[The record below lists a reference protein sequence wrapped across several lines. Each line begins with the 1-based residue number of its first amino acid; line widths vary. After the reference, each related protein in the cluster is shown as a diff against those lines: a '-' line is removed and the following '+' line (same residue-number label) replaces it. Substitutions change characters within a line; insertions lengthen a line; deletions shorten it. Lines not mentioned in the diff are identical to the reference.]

1 MTLSELVG
9 ELVAARDRAGLF
21 FDIDGVLAPI
31 VDRPELAR
39 VPAPVRRALSALVG
53 GYRLVAAVSGRS
65 IDDAVGMLGL
75 DGVVMVGDHGRE
87 TRDAQ
92 GAIRRVAPAD
102 RFLLEGVAAALAADE
117 TLARMGVRVELK
129 RASLALHVRGAADE
143 QAALEAAAAA
153 AAAVAVGP
161 GLVHHRGR
169 AVVDLKLPGV
179 DKGTAVVGLVE
190 EYGLEA
196 ALYVGDDRTDVD
208 AMRALHIFRRP
219 VAPPLHARFETP
231 AATGPVRSAEQGF
244 RLSPLILLGV
254 QSDEMPHELAE
265 AADFLVPLER
275 VLSLLEALRPPIRG

>member
-1 MTLSELVG
+1 MLSELVG

-31 VDRPELAR
+31 ADRPELAR
-39 VPAPVRRALSALVG
+39 VPAPVCRALDTLVG
-53 GYRLVAAVSGRS
+53 GYRVVAAVSGRS

-75 DGVVMVGDHGRE
+75 DGIVVVGDHGRE

-102 RFLLEGVAAALAADE
+102 RLLLERAAAALAADE
-117 TLARMGVRVELK
+117 TLARLGVRIELK
-129 RASLALHVRGAADE
+129 RASLALHVRGAPDE
-143 QAALEAAAAA
+143 PAALEAAAAA
-153 AAAVAVGP
+153 AAVAAGL

-190 EYGLEA
+190 QYGLEA

-208 AMRALHIFRRP
+208 AMRALRAFRRP
-219 VAPPLHARFETP
+219 MALPLHAPFEP
-231 AATGPVRSAEQGF
+231 PRATVPVRSAEQGF
-244 RLSPLILLGV
+244 MLSPLILLGV
-254 QSDEMPHELAE
+254 RSDEMPRELAE
-265 AADFLVPLER
+265 AADHLLPLER
-275 VLSLLEALRPPIRG
+275 VLPLLEALRPPVRG